1 MFNVGG
7 GELLVVLLV
16 ALIVLGPTKLP
27 GAARQFGRVM
37 SELRRV
43 SAGFQRE
50 MREALD
56 DPIEAA
62 GRERGAA
69 PKESTAAAAGM
80 YLTSAE
86 HGPAGDDASDE
97 AAEPDK
103 PSGDEPDEPAEP
115 SGDEPDEPAEPSG
128 DEPQAAGEPDEPS
141 SDEPDEPSGDQA
153 AEPDERSGDEPAEPD
168 ERSGDEPAEPDER
181 SPGAEHEAGAAG
193 G

>member
-115 SGDEPDEPAEPSG
+115 SGDEP
-128 DEPQAAGEPDEPS
+128 QAAGEPDEPS

-168 ERSGDEPAEPDER
+168 ERS
-181 SPGAEHEAGAAG
+181 PGAEHEAGAAG